1 VADAPDLLTLKRN
14 RDLEG
19 VLPGV
24 WIRRGILVLLT
35 AFLVVGLANVFGQR
49 PITETAVVPAAKLSV
64 YAPNRLR
71 GGDLFSARFHISARR
86 ELKDARLVLEQG
98 WAEGMAINTIEP
110 SPLGEASADGR
121 LSFDL
126 GHVPAGQSYVLYA
139 QFQVNPTNVAWN
151 RPAGVRLL
159 DGDTTLATIHR
170 SLIVFP

>member
-1 VADAPDLLTLKRN
+1 MADAPDLLALERN
-14 RDLEG
+14 RDREG
-19 VLPGV
+19 ILPGV
-24 WIRRGILVLLT
+24 WIRRGILLLLT
-35 AFLVVGLANVFGQR
+35 AFLAVGLANVFGQR
-49 PITETAVVPAAKLSV
+49 PITETAAVPAAKLTV

-110 SPLGEASADGR
+110 SPLGEASADGL
-121 LSFDL
+121 LSLDL
-126 GHVPAGQSYVLYA
+126 GHVPAGRSYVLYM

-159 DGDTTLATIHR
+159 DGDTTLATIDR
-170 SLIVFP
+170 SLIIFP